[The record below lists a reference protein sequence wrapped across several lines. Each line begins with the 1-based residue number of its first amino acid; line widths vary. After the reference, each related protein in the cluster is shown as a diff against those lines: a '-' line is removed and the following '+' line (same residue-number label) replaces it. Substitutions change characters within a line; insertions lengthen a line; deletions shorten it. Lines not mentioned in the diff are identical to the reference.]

1 MAAVMEQST
10 MPAAPEVRIRNLS
23 VAYQTSTGL
32 FDAVHKLDLDIPKAS
47 ITAVIGES
55 GSGKSTLAMAMLN
68 SVTFPGSI
76 RSGTI
81 EYAGR
86 GDIVTFDRERLRRF
100 RGEHAAMVF
109 QASQDTLNPLKRV
122 GAQLLDL
129 ARSHGV
135 KDKRKV
141 LREARELAE
150 RMALPADRTLTS
162 YQHELSGGMR
172 QRVSIIFA
180 LALHPQIV
188 LLDEPTTA
196 LDVLSQ
202 SHVLEIIREIH
213 RERGLTTLLITH
225 DMGVVAELSDRV
237 VVMYAGR
244 IAEDAPSR
252 ELLRRPLHPY
262 SQALIRAIPRLTGPL
277 DDAQALPGAP
287 LELRQIPKAG
297 CVFRDRC
304 PARMP
309 VCDTGTPELREV
321 APGRRVACHLEVTP

>member
-1 MAAVMEQST
+1 MAAQIEQPAVST
-10 MPAAPEVRIRNLS
+10 APEVRIRNLS
-23 VAYQTSTGL
+23 VAYQTSSGL
-32 FDAVHKLDLDIPKAS
+32 FDAVHDLELDIPKGS
-47 ITAVIGES
+47 IAAVIGES

-68 SVTFPGSI
+68 SVTFPGVI
-76 RSGTI
+76 RSGSI
-81 EYAGR
+81 DYAEQ
-86 GDIVTFDRERLRRF
+86 GDILKFDRERLRRF
-100 RGEHAAMVF
+100 RGEHAGMVF

-129 ARSHGV
+129 ARSHGI

-141 LREARELAE
+141 LREAAELAE
-150 RMALPADRTLTS
+150 RMALPADRVLTS

-180 LALHPQIV
+180 LALHPRIV

-225 DMGVVAELSDRV
+225 DMGVVAELSHRV

-244 IAEDAPSR
+244 IVEDAPSQ
-252 ELLRRPLHPY
+252 ELLRKPLHPY
-262 SQALIRAIPRLTGPL
+262 SQALIRAIPRLTGSL
-277 DDAQALPGAP
+277 EDARALPGAP
-287 LELRQIPKAG
+287 LELRQIPQQG

-304 PARMP
+304 PVRMP
-309 VCDTGTPELREV
+309 ICDTVTPVLREV
-321 APGRRVACHLEVTP
+321 VPGRRVACHLEDM